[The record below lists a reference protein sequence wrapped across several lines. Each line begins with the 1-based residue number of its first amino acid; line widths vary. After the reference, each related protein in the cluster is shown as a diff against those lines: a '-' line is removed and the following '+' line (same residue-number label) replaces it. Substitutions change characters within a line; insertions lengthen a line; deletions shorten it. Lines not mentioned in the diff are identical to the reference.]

1 MDKDEH
7 VISLLVSNRPGVLS
21 RVSGVFGRQG
31 YNIESLCV
39 AETNDPQVSRITLVS
54 NADLSF
60 KEKIKKQLD
69 KLVDVIEVIEL
80 KRTKS
85 VQREMILIGISI
97 KKKVRT
103 DIMKAVEMFGCK
115 VIFLKADYCILEIVG
130 SKEETETA
138 LNFFQPLGVQEIART
153 GVIALPHTNNNDVQ
167 G

>member
-1 MDKDEH
+1 MEADEH

-21 RVSGVFGRQG
+21 RVAGVFGRQG

-54 NADLSF
+54 NAAISF

-69 KLVDVIEVIEL
+69 KLVDVVEVIEL

-85 VQREMILIGISI
+85 VQREMILIGITI

-115 VIFLKADYCILEIVG
+115 VVFLKADYCILEIVG

-138 LNFFQPLGVQEIART
+138 LNFFKTLGVQEIART
-153 GVIALPHTNNNDVQ
+153 GVIALSHKNNNDI
-167 G
+167 

>member
-7 VISLLVSNRPGVLS
+7 VISMLVNNRPGVLS
-21 RVSGVFGRQG
+21 RISGVFGRQG

-39 AETNDPQVSRITLVS
+39 AETIDPQVSRITLVS

-85 VQREMILIGISI
+85 VQREMILIGITI
-97 KKKVRT
+97 KKKVRA
-103 DIMKAVEMFGCK
+103 DIMKAVEMFGCR

-130 SKEETETA
+130 SKEEADTA
-138 LNFFQPLGVQEIART
+138 LNFFKPLGVQEIART
-153 GVIALPHTNNNDVQ
+153 GVIALSHKNNNDDI
-167 G
+167 